1 MNPSQVFQPVSDW
14 QRGSARSIY
23 NSASVA
29 SGHKNG
35 TNRVD
40 LLRLDRRPQQECIV
54 PPEII
59 STYFFQ
65 GYAAWAGPRKAFPR
79 SRLLRGEWAFPGRSQ
94 KDFSLTRQD
103 KPHRIRSFLAASG
116 PTTWRDRN
124 LKIHNWQRGDCIA
137 TSGFLG
143 NKNADNQSV
152 ST

>member
-1 MNPSQVFQPVSDW
+1 MAFQ
-14 QRGSARSIY
+14 
-23 NSASVA
+23 N
-29 SGHKNG
+29 
-35 TNRVD
+35 
-40 LLRLDRRPQQECIV
+40 
-54 PPEII
+54 
-59 STYFFQ
+59 
-65 GYAAWAGPRKAFPR
+65 
-79 SRLLRGEWAFPGRSQ
+79 RSQ

-124 LKIHNWQRGDCIA
+124 RKIHNWQRGGCFA